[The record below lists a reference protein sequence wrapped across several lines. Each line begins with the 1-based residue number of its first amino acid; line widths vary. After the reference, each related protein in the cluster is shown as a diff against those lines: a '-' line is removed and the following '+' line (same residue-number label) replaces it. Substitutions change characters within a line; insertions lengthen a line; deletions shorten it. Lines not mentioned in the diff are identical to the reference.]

1 MKLRVLRQII
11 LVYLDDLIEFL
22 EVVCEGASC
31 LMRQISLTYT
41 RNPQDFGVC
50 PSSSDGKASDEGAG
64 DPGSVPGWRRSP
76 GEGNGNTLQYSCLEN
91 TMDRGTSRFTVHGG
105 CKKSYRT
112 EWLRL
117 SLSQTTSPGWMHE
130 TGAQGWCTGKTQRDG
145 MGREA
150 GGGIGMGNAGRSM
163 ADSCQCMAKP
173 TTIL

>member
-112 EWLRL
+112 E
-117 SLSQTTSPGWMHE
+117 
-130 TGAQGWCTGKTQRDG
+130 
-145 MGREA
+145 
-150 GGGIGMGNAGRSM
+150 
-163 ADSCQCMAKP
+163 
-173 TTIL
+173 